1 MPGAPFILCV
11 VLIIMSCRV
20 TAQAQAGL
28 APAAVFPYSEGA
40 VSGLAREFL
49 LFHCCSGLIG
59 RLTSWVPLRTHPVT
73 GDLTNQS
80 TDGVWSARGLTG
92 MHTGEVTV
100 LDLGV

>member
-11 VLIIMSCRV
+11 VLIVRSCLV

-49 LFHCCSGLIG
+49 LFHCRSGLIG
-59 RLTSWVPLRTHPVT
+59 PLTSWAPADSS
-73 GDLTNQS
+73 GDRGFNQPEHRW
-80 TDGVWSARGLTG
+80 GV
-92 MHTGEVTV
+92 EC
-100 LDLGV
+100 